1 MAGFSLKNV
10 AQDACDKMKQEDMNN
25 MHFANKDECIVI
37 IH

>member
-25 MHFANKDECIVI
+25 MHLIEGALQ
-37 IH
+37 